1 MQIKFNC
8 SCDYC
13 NRNTYLWVLNNG
25 IVWVEI
31 PKNASYNLKQ
41 FKFKYDSRFPIETQP
56 NSVIKKI
63 NAIDLDT
70 HKRGFVILRNPIHR
84 FKSLISHYFINGG
97 RAINGKQWLNN
108 LGIHHWDNNNI
119 LDIVF
124 QNWYAIDTIFEP
136 HHFNSQ
142 SSFIPKEFFE
152 IPHMIYEIN
161 EVSLMFGL
169 QSGINSSGS
178 SNVFVS
184 NENLKKIIDI
194 YEDDINLYKA
204 YFGINL

>member
-1 MQIKFNC
+1 MKFNC

-31 PKNASYNLKQ
+31 PKNASYNLKE

-56 NSVIKKI
+56 NSFIKKI

-70 HKRGFVILRNPIHR
+70 HKRGFVILRNPIDR
-84 FKSLISHYFINGG
+84 FKSLISHYFINGS
-97 RAINGKQWLNN
+97 RVINGKHWLNN

-119 LDIVF
+119 LDIIF
-124 QNWYAIDTIFEP
+124 ENWHNIKNISEP

-142 SSFIPKEFFE
+142 SSFIPKEFFK
-152 IPHMIYEIN
+152 IPHMVYKID

-169 QSGINSSGS
+169 QTGINSSGS

-194 YEDDINLYKA
+194 YEDDINLYKR
-204 YFGINL
+204 YFDINL